1 MDDTGLQKAGKAFW
15 SGTSR
20 LIKTGRKTN
29 VKYAVTGKGL
39 KKRVKK
45 KKLRSKY
52 ITVRI
57 KR

>member
-1 MDDTGLQKAGKAFW
+1 MDDTRFQKAGKAFW

-39 KKRVKK
+39 KKKIKKRRKK
-45 KKLRSKY
+45 KY
-52 ITVRI
+52 IYVKI

>member
-45 KKLRSKY
+45 KKRRSKY